1 MSALVSNPAAEEKL
15 KRVVQRIYDLP
26 SFPDVIHKLQEEAES
41 AKSTA
46 KRMAAVMEKDQGLS
60 VKVLK
65 LVNSAFYSFSKPVS
79 SLQHAITLL
88 GYNSIRSLAMSVS
101 VRSALCVNSN
111 CFDADRFWDH
121 ALGVAT
127 ATRQLAELG
136 HFPFKEDAF
145 TAGLLHDI
153 GILLIA
159 KYFTDELEAI
169 GAKVADGMCLQD
181 AEEEVLGVDH
191 LVLGGWL
198 AEQWRLPP
206 MLKIP
211 MLRHRRI
218 QRDPLEDAER
228 EQYDADLVDVL
239 QFVSAADLL
248 VDSIG
253 MNHSLDGESRP
264 NRKFMLPDHLQFCL
278 SGNDLDEVIKDFRAR
293 FEQSRAFLDL

>member
-1 MSALVSNPAAEEKL
+1 MSSLVSNPAAEEKL

-26 SFPDVIHKLQEEAES
+26 SFPDVIQKLQEEAES
-41 AKSTA
+41 PKSTA
-46 KRMAAVMEKDQGLS
+46 KKMAAVMEKDQGLS
-60 VKVLK
+60 AKVLK

-101 VRSALCVNSN
+101 VRSALNVDSD
-111 CFDADRFWDH
+111 CFNADKFWDH

-136 HFPFKEDAF
+136 RFPLKEDAF
-145 TAGLLHDI
+145 TAGLLHDV

-159 KYFTDELEAI
+159 KYFSEEVETI
-169 GAKVADGMCLQD
+169 GAKVAEGTSLQT

-191 LVLGGWL
+191 FVLGGWL

-206 MLKIP
+206 MLQVP
-211 MLRHRRI
+211 MLRHRSVQAAPI
-218 QRDPLEDAER
+218 SSEDR
-228 EQYDADLVDVL
+228 EQYPADVADVL
-239 QFVSAADLL
+239 QFVATADLI

-253 MNHSLDGESRP
+253 MNHSLDGPSQM
-264 NRKFMLPDHLQFCL
+264 NTSFDLPEHLVACC
-278 SGNDLDEVIKDFRAR
+278 SGTPVPEVITEFRER
-293 FEQSRAFLDL
+293 FEASRAFLAV